1 LSVASSAAATSSA
14 SDAWRAGRA
23 HVGAAFNELMYV
35 AREMAL
41 RSEEETRTADD
52 DLLMRSRVVDERYG
66 RSR

>member
-23 HVGAAFNELMYV
+23 HVGAAFDELMYV

-41 RSEEETRTADD
+41 RSEEETPTVDD
-52 DLLMRSRVVDERYG
+52 DLLMR
-66 RSR
+66 